1 MVLTTAFEQH
11 IRSYPIK
18 AEANEKLT
26 RKDFTMTEKLLFTG
40 KTHISG
46 GRNGSARSSDGTID
60 IKLPQPHPAAENL
73 FGIAWSA
80 CYIGAIELAAS
91 QRKITLP
98 AGPEVDAE
106 IDLNVDNG
114 SFFLRAR
121 LNVSLPGIGRD
132 VAQELIEAAHGIC
145 PYSKA
150 THGNVDVETTLL

>member
-1 MVLTTAFEQH
+1 
-11 IRSYPIK
+11 
-18 AEANEKLT
+18 
-26 RKDFTMTEKLLFTG
+26 MTEKLLFTG

-46 GRNGSARSSDGTID
+46 GRDGSARSSDGTID

-80 CYIGAIELAAS
+80 CYIGAIELAAA

-98 AGPEVDAE
+98 DSPEVDAE
-106 IDLNVDNG
+106 ITLNADNG

-121 LNVSLPGIGRD
+121 LNVSLSGIDRD
-132 VAQELIEAAHGIC
+132 IAQELIEAAHGIC

-150 THGNVDVETTLL
+150 THGNIDVETKLV